1 MKDRQSA
8 FSLVEV
14 VLALGVVGFA
24 TIAILGVL
32 PIGLQTS
39 HSSQDETRAAQI
51 AQTVLAS
58 LASQAIIR
66 DVNGQPILGGNG
78 HMQLNNAAKV
88 PIANN
93 QTVQVDL
100 TASFT
105 PPSPPAPITPDV
117 YASNDGQLTANLA
130 DATYAIIISKN
141 TSPAGFDPP
150 SGGEVF
156 ANEVTLSI
164 AWPPNAPTAVQNR
177 RNFTRILSKY

>member
-1 MKDRQSA
+1 MKDRQLA

-14 VLALGVVGFA
+14 VVALGVVGFA
-24 TIAILGVL
+24 IVAILGVL

-51 AQTVLAS
+51 AQTLFAS
-58 LASQAIIR
+58 LASQAIVC
-66 DVNGQPILGGNG
+66 DVNGQPILDGNG
-78 HMQLNNAAKV
+78 HMQLNNAANV

-93 QTVQVDL
+93 QSLQVDL
-100 TASFT
+100 TTSFT
-105 PPSPPAPITPDV
+105 PPSPPAPSTPDV
-117 YASNDGQLTANLA
+117 YATNDGQLTANLA
-130 DATYAIIISKN
+130 DAIYAVIIAKN

-156 ANEVTLSI
+156 VNEVTLSI
-164 AWPPNAPTAVQNR
+164 AWPPNAPAAAQNR